1 MSVTSHSK
9 FTLLKTNPGNH
20 LYTQCLALKFTTFLQ
35 RNKEFHLYSVY
46 KECISTNL
54 WLVDFSFRLVN
65 VMHHLPIGSLA
76 PLGKWAFFLSRDIKQ
91 RQAARTPCVVF
102 VIASHYQSLRII
114 VLLLQTCLLGSEVLS
129 PTLLLQQLHM
139 HRLQQDRRFR
149 LFASLVSCF
158 LKTDSVASFLRE
170 TVEMFSQILFRW
182 KDGLATFLYCNF
194 CGLGSSLHCSSWP
207 FIKVMWANQVSAF
220 SIQIRG

>member
-1 MSVTSHSK
+1 M
-9 FTLLKTNPGNH
+9 
-20 LYTQCLALKFTTFLQ
+20 
-35 RNKEFHLYSVY
+35 Y

-194 CGLGSSLHCSSWP
+194 CALGKLCEPIKCQHFRSKFGGRRGIFQLKIFRIPLFSTERWIFP
-207 FIKVMWANQVSAF
+207 FLDNISED
-220 SIQIRG
+220 IPY